1 LTPSRAVWYLPAA
14 TCDVLIVA
22 PHSPHLEAALRI
34 SATHIRALVMAVCAA
49 IAFVA
54 ATSRAQAPRVEF
66 PSAAPGATPY
76 AGANVYPSAP
86 AGMPVYPS
94 TPAPTSVYPTTPPPT
109 LPTYPPLSGATP
121 TFDPY
126 ANPSL
131 GSPPADVPYASPYAG
146 SPYTVAPSSQP
157 VVGTPFPS
165 TSTPFTGTPAPATG
179 STLFQNSSTPQWSN
193 SATYNHQNSD
203 GTVARLQR
211 FLQQLSFEQTYLWG
225 DHNDIGN
232 LAWNRTELAATF
244 GVPIFYN
251 PNTPLLI
258 TPGFAFN
265 WLSGPSG
272 PDADLPPRLYDA
284 YLDTAWYPRFS
295 PVIGADLGFRT
306 GVWSDFEVINSDSV
320 RFLGR
325 GLGVITL
332 SPRMDVLVGVWYLD
346 RNDVKILPAGG
357 LHWKP
362 NTEWDIYAVFP
373 NPKVRKRFVNVGSS
387 QWWWY
392 VAGEYGGG
400 RWTIQRS
407 DDGLAA
413 GADDDIDVNDI
424 RVIGGFEWETAT
436 QARGHVEAGYVFD
449 RQIIYGQTSQPS
461 FYDLDDTWMVRVG
474 VDF

>member
-1 LTPSRAVWYLPAA
+1 MGAPS
-14 TCDVLIVA
+14 I
-22 PHSPHLEAALRI
+22 HF
-34 SATHIRALVMAVCAA
+34 RALAA
-49 IAFVA
+49 ACCGILALFVA
-54 ATSRAQAPRVEF
+54 ASLGRAQRVEF
-66 PSAAPGATPY
+66 PTQLPGSAPYPGSS
-76 AGANVYPSAP
+76 VYPPTP
-86 AGMPVYPS
+86 AGTPTYPS
-94 TPAPTSVYPTTPPPT
+94 TPQPT
-109 LPTYPPLSGATP
+109 LPSYPSATPTYPPLTP
-121 TFDPY
+121 APSFDPY

-131 GSPPADVPYASPYAG
+131 GAPPADVPYASPFAG
-146 SPYTVAPSSQP
+146 SPYSVSPPPQPAIGAPLP
-157 VVGTPFPS
+157 TTPI
-165 TSTPFTGTPAPATG
+165 APATG
-179 STLFQNSSTPQWSN
+179 STLFQNSSQPQWSN
-193 SATYNHQNSD
+193 SATYSYQNPD

-211 FLQQLSFEQTYLWG
+211 FLQQISAEHTYLWG
-225 DHNDIGN
+225 EHGDVGA
-232 LAWNRTELAATF
+232 LEWNRTELAATF

-265 WLSGPSG
+265 WLEGPAGPS
-272 PDADLPPRLYDA
+272 ADLPPRLYDA

-325 GLGVITL
+325 GLGVVTL

-346 RNDVKILPAGG
+346 RNDIKILPAGG

-373 NPKVRKRFVNVGSS
+373 NPKIRKRFVNVGAS

-407 DDGLAA
+407 ATGPAA
-413 GADDDIDVNDI
+413 GADDDIDINDI
-424 RVIGGFEWETAT
+424 RVIGGFEWETQT
-436 QARGHVEAGYVFD
+436 QARGHAEVGYVFN
-449 RQIIYGQTSQPS
+449 RQIIYDQTRLPS
-461 FYDLDDTWMVRVG
+461 FYDLDDTWMVRLG
-474 VDF
+474 FDF